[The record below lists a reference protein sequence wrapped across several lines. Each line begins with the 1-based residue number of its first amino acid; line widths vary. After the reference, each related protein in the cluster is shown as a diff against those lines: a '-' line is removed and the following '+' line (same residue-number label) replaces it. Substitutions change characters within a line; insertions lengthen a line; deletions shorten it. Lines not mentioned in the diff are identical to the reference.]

1 MSGSSTPPIITSF
14 TAGDIVISVVGDG
27 EGGGDF
33 TDNQAAPI
41 VLEEIDPTTGLVVGQ
56 LDLPQESST
65 VNGVVENAISGEYG
79 SSSEG
84 SLELAGNGESL
95 VIAGYGVNATTFNS
109 GGAAVFGSA
118 ALAQSTSIEGGEV
131 TPVSRVIAD
140 ISFNG
145 TVDTSTALFNVFNT
159 NNPRSVA
166 TENGSTFFISGQGV
180 KGDDTQGV
188 FVADDGANSATS
200 IDDATDTRTV
210 EIVNGQLFVS
220 IDSTQPDAT
229 GTSNI
234 STFGDTLPASE
245 TTATALPGISQS
257 TTLSAAQENSVNS
270 AAVGTAVAL
279 SPENFFFAN
288 DTTLYVAD
296 GGNPKEGT
304 AGDGG
309 LQKWSFNGTT
319 WVLDYTLSAGLNL
332 VPNPSVDPSSTSGT
346 TGLIGLTGTVNA
358 DGTVTFFATNAT
370 IGDLDQTFLYT
381 IKDTLSATT
390 APDESFTVVT
400 SAAADT
406 NIRGVAFA
414 PTAPTTPPVS
424 TTVTSGQT
432 QSGITVSSGG
442 LLTVDA
448 GGTVTSTTILSGGSA
463 VVLGVDS
470 GTFIAE
476 GGNEILSGSATGDTI
491 FGTQLVSAG
500 AAVVSNETVFNGGS
514 LDLFL
519 KGAIANNTILS
530 GGSLNINGSATAS
543 NTTIT
548 NGGAIV
554 LESPKA
560 TLGGT
565 VTFSGA
571 GSISVTDLSSA
582 GDGDQAVISG
592 FAAGDAIDVTVIGGG
607 AMLTSSVVSGN
618 TVETITSSGVSQSFI
633 FAGSSF
639 APGFFVV
646 GSDGGSGTLLT
657 VSAATPVS
665 TTITSGQTQSG
676 LIVPNEATVNV
687 LGGGSIVS
695 ATILSGG
702 LVVDAG
708 VDSGTTISA
717 GGNETVLGSATGDQI
732 FGTQLV
738 SAGTAVVS
746 NETVFSGGALDLF
759 LKGGIVNNALIESGG
774 FLNINGNATA
784 VDTVINGGT
793 IDLQSPK
800 ANLTGAV
807 TFTGGPGVIEVT
819 DTTSAGFGDLAV
831 ISGFAVGDIIDET
844 VIGGGATLSS
854 SVVSGNTVETITSG
868 GTSESFIFAGSS
880 FAPDFF
886 TLIADGTGGEAL
898 VASGTTISSGSS
910 SSSSSGSSS
919 GSSSSLTI
927 ASGVTQSGLVVS
939 GGETLTVQEGGTALS
954 ATVFSGGLVLDS
966 GIDSGTTIAAGANET
981 VLGTATGDQIFGTQL
996 VSAATAVVNNETV
1009 FNGGS
1014 LDLFLKGAV
1023 ANNTTVSSGGS
1034 LNISGN
1040 ATATDTVLNGGAIV
1054 LESPKAVLSGTV
1066 TFTGSGGEIQVTDTT
1081 SAGFGDFA
1089 VISGFGAGDVID
1101 VTSAVMGGGAVLS
1114 SSVVSGNTVETIT
1127 SGSVTESFIFGGTI
1141 ASNFFSLQSDGNG
1154 GEEIVANAP
1163 CYCLGTNIRTVTGET
1178 PVEAL
1183 KIGDMLLTESGAARP
1198 IKWIGTRSYDGKFI
1212 AGQHLMLPVCIKANA
1227 IADGVPARDLHVS
1240 PGHAIFC
1247 FGMLVPAWRL
1257 INGVSITQAEQV
1269 ERVTYFHIELES
1281 HDVILAEN
1289 CPAESFLDDGC
1300 RGQFHN
1306 AATFEAMYPQ
1316 DEPAPGIERVESGH
1330 LLAAVQYR
1338 LATRA
1343 GVIMPHTQ
1351 TGGLIGYVDRAE
1363 GGLVSGWAQNKDAP
1377 EAPVFLDIYSDGQ
1390 HVVQVLAN
1398 AYRADLRAV
1407 GIGSGCHAF
1416 EVRLPAGCTG
1426 QIEVRRAAD
1435 QAVLSFTGDAK
1446 ARAA

>member
-1 MSGSSTPPIITSF
+1 MSGSSTPPLITDF
-14 TAGDIVISVVGDG
+14 TAGDIVISVVGNG

-33 TDNQAAPI
+33 TDNQASPI
-41 VLEEIDPTTGLVVGQ
+41 VLEEIDPATGLVVGQ
-56 LDLPQESST
+56 LDLPQETST

-84 SLELAGNGESL
+84 SLELSGDGQSL
-95 VIAGYGVNATTFNS
+95 VIAGYGVNAAQFNS
-109 GGAAVFGSA
+109 GGAAVFGNA
-118 ALAQSTSIEGGEV
+118 ALGQSTSIEGGEF
-131 TPVSRVIAD
+131 TPVPRVIAD
-140 ISFNG
+140 INFNG

-188 FVADDGANSATS
+188 FVADDGADSATS
-200 IDDATDTRTV
+200 IDDSVDTRTV

-220 IDSTQPDAT
+220 MDSTQPDGT

-234 STFGDTLPASE
+234 STFGNTLPASE
-245 TTATALPGISQS
+245 TTATVLPGISQS
-257 TTLSAAQENSVNS
+257 TTLSAAQENTVNS
-270 AAVGTAVAL
+270 SAVNTAVDL

-288 DTTLYVAD
+288 ATTLYVAD
-296 GGNPKEGT
+296 SGNPKEGT

-332 VPNPSVDPSSTSGT
+332 VQNPSVDPSSTSGT
-346 TGLIGLTGTVNA
+346 TGLIGLTGVVNA
-358 DGTVTFFATNAT
+358 DGTVTLFATNAT
-370 IGDLDQTFLYT
+370 IGDLDQTFLFT
-381 IKDTLSATT
+381 ITDTLSATT
-390 APDESFTVVT
+390 PAPEESFRMVT
-400 SAAADT
+400 SAAPDT

-414 PTAPTTPPVS
+414 PTAPASAPVN

-448 GGTVTSTTILSGGSA
+448 GGTAVSATILSGGSA
-463 VVLGVDS
+463 VVTGADS
-470 GTFIAE
+470 GTLIAE
-476 GGNEILSGSATGDTI
+476 GGNELLSGSATGDTI
-491 FGTQLVSAG
+491 FGTQLLSA
-500 AAVVSNETVFNGGS
+500 ATAVASNETVFNGGS

-519 KGAIANNTILS
+519 KGAVADNTVLS

-548 NGGAIV
+548 DGGAIV

-560 TLGGT
+560 TLSGT

-582 GDGDQAVISG
+582 GTGDQAVISG
-592 FAAGDAIDVTVIGGG
+592 FTTGDAIDVTVIGSG
-607 AMLTSSVVSGN
+607 ATLTSSLVNGN
-618 TVETITSSGVSQSFI
+618 TVETITSGGTSQSFI

-639 APGFFVV
+639 EPGFFVLS
-646 GSDGGSGTLLT
+646 SDGGSGTLLT
-657 VSAATPVS
+657 VSAATPTS
-665 TTITSGQTQSG
+665 MTIASGATQSG
-676 LIVPNEATVNV
+676 LIVTSGSTVNV
-687 LGGGSIVS
+687 LGGGSIIS

-717 GGNETVLGSATGDQI
+717 GGNETVLGTASGDQI

-746 NETVFSGGALDLF
+746 NETIFSGGALDLF
-759 LKGGIVNNALIESGG
+759 LKGGVVNNALIESGG

-854 SVVSGNTVETITSG
+854 SVVSGNMVETITSG

-880 FAPDFF
+880 FAPNFF

-898 VASGTTISSGSS
+898 VASGTTISTG

-927 ASGVTQSGLVVS
+927 ASGVTQSGIVVS
-939 GGETLTVQEGGTALS
+939 GGETLTVQNGGTAVS
-954 ATVFSGGLVLDS
+954 ATVLSGGLVLDS
-966 GIDSGTTIAAGANET
+966 GIDSGTTILVGGNET
-981 VLGTATGDQIFGTQL
+981 VLGSATGDQIFGTQL

-1009 FNGGS
+1009 FDGGS
-1014 LDLFLKGAV
+1014 LDLFLKGAA

-1040 ATATDTVLNGGAIV
+1040 ATAMDTVLNGGAIV
-1054 LESPKAVLSGTV
+1054 MQSPKAVLSGTV
-1066 TFTGSGGEIQVTDTT
+1066 TFTGSGGEIEVTDTT
-1081 SAGFGDFA
+1081 SAGFGDLA
-1089 VISGFGAGDVID
+1089 VISGFGAGDAID
-1101 VTSAVMGGGAVLS
+1101 VTSAVMGGNATLS
-1114 SSVVSGNTVETIT
+1114 SSVVSGNTVETVT
-1127 SGSVTESFIFGGTI
+1127 SGGVSESFIFGGTF
-1141 ASNFFSLQSDGNG
+1141 ASNFFSLQSDGDG
-1154 GEEIVANAP
+1154 GEEIVTNAP
-1163 CYCLGTNIRTVTGET
+1163 CYCLGTNIRTVTDET

-1306 AATFEAMYPQ
+1306 AATFEGLYPQ

-1343 GVIMPHTQ
+1343 GVSMPHTQ
-1351 TGGLIGYVDRAE
+1351 TGSLIGYVDRAE
-1363 GGLVSGWAQNKDAP
+1363 GGIVSGWAQNKEAP

-1398 AYRADLRAV
+1398 AYRADLRAAC
-1407 GIGSGCHAF
+1407 IGSGCHAF
-1416 EVRLPAGCTG
+1416 EVRLPAGCAG
-1426 QIEVRRAAD
+1426 QIEVRRVAD
-1435 QAVLSFTGDAK
+1435 HAVLSFTGDAA

>member
-14 TAGDIVISVVGDG
+14 TQGDIVISVVGDG
-27 EGGGDF
+27 EGNGNF
-33 TDNQAAPI
+33 TDNQASPI
-41 VLEEIDPTTGLVVGQ
+41 VLEEIDPITGQIVGQ
-56 LDLPQESST
+56 LDLPQETAT

-84 SLELAGNGESL
+84 SLELSGDGQSL
-95 VIAGYGVNATTFNS
+95 VIAGYGVNAAAFNS
-109 GGAAVFGSA
+109 GGAAVFGNSA
-118 ALAQSTSIEGGEV
+118 LGQSTSLEGGEF
-131 TPVSRVIAD
+131 TPVPRVIAD

-188 FVADDGANSATS
+188 FVADDGADSATS

-220 IDSTQPDAT
+220 IDSTQPSGT

-234 STFGDTLPASE
+234 SSFGATLPTSE
-245 TTATALPGISQS
+245 TAGTALPGISQS
-257 TTLSAAQENSVNS
+257 TTLSAAQENTVNS
-270 AAVGTAVAL
+270 SAVGTAVAL

-288 DTTLYVAD
+288 ATTLYVAD
-296 GGNPKEGT
+296 SGNPKEGT

-332 VPNPSVDPSSTSGT
+332 VQNPSVDPSSTSGT
-346 TGLIGLTGTVNA
+346 TGLIGLTGEVNSN
-358 DGTVTFFATNAT
+358 GTVTFFATNAT

-381 IKDTLSATT
+381 ITDTLSATT

-400 SAAADT
+400 SAAPDT

-414 PTAPTTPPVS
+414 PTAPISPPVS
-424 TTVTSGQT
+424 TTITSGSM

-448 GGTVTSTTILSGGSA
+448 GGTAVSATILSGGSA
-463 VVLGVDS
+463 VVAGADS

-476 GGNEILSGSATGDTI
+476 GGVEILSGSATGDTI
-491 FGTQLVSAG
+491 FGTQSITVSTAM
-500 AAVVSNETVFNGGS
+500 VSNETVFNGGS
-514 LDLFL
+514 LDLFE
-519 KGAIANNTILS
+519 KGAIASNTVLS

-548 NGGAIV
+548 DGGAIV

-571 GSISVTDLSSA
+571 GSISVTDLSSS

-592 FAAGDAIDVTVIGGG
+592 FTTGDAIDVTVIGGG

-618 TVETITSSGVSQSFI
+618 TVETITSGAVSQSFI

-639 APGFFVV
+639 APGFFTL

-657 VSAATPVS
+657 VSAATPTS
-665 TTITSGQTQSG
+665 MTIASGSTQSG

-746 NETVFSGGALDLF
+746 NETVFNGGALDLF
-759 LKGGIVNNALIESGG
+759 LKGGIASSTLIESGG

-784 VDTVINGGT
+784 VDTVISGGT

-800 ANLTGAV
+800 ANLTGTV

-844 VIGGGATLSS
+844 VIGGGAMLSS

-868 GTSESFIFAGSS
+868 GVSESFIFAGTS

-898 VASGTTISSGSS
+898 VASGTTISTG

-927 ASGVTQSGLVVS
+927 TSGATQSGIIVLN
-939 GGETLTVQEGGTALS
+939 GETLTVQEGGIAVS
-954 ATVFSGGLVLDS
+954 ATVMSGGLEVDS
-966 GIDSGTTIAAGANET
+966 GIDSGTTISVDANET
-981 VLGTATGDQIFGTQL
+981 VLGSATGDRIFGTQL

-1040 ATATDTVLNGGAIV
+1040 ATAVDTVLNGGAIV
-1054 LESPKAVLSGTV
+1054 LQSPKAVLSGTV
-1066 TFTGSGGEIQVTDTT
+1066 AFTGSGGEIEVTDTT

-1089 VISGFGAGDVID
+1089 VISGFGAGDAID
-1101 VTSAVMGGGAVLS
+1101 VTSAVISGGATLS
-1114 SSVVSGNTVETIT
+1114 SSVVSGSTVETIT
-1127 SGSVTESFIFGGTI
+1127 SGGVSESFIFGGTF

-1154 GEEIVANAP
+1154 GEEIVTNAP

-1183 KIGDMLLTESGAARP
+1183 KIGDMLLTESGVARP

-1227 IADGVPARDLHVS
+1227 VADGVPARDLHVS

-1247 FGMLVPAWRL
+1247 FGMLIPAWRL
-1257 INGVSITQAEQV
+1257 INGVSITQVEQV

-1306 AATFEAMYPQ
+1306 ATTFEAMYPQ
-1316 DEPAPGIERVESGH
+1316 AQSAPGIERVESGH

-1343 GVIMPHTQ
+1343 GVSMPHTQ
-1351 TGGLIGYVDRAE
+1351 TGGLTGYVDRAE
-1363 GGLVSGWAQNKDAP
+1363 GGIVSGWAQNKDAP

-1398 AYRADLRAV
+1398 AYRADLRAAC
-1407 GIGSGCHAF
+1407 IGSGCHAF
-1416 EVRLPAGCTG
+1416 EVRLPAGCAG

-1435 QAVLSFTGDAK
+1435 QAVLSFTRDAA